1 MNSPLIQLGFT
12 RAGKP
17 IAQPI
22 KINGQSQSDDLQHYT
37 TSDHFDAYALFQY
50 LTSRELRL
58 NGRNAPSLSMYM
70 DATRFHLEKLPEN
83 VRLSEMKALS
93 LITIFDILQ
102 FGKRLA
108 DSIFD
113 D

>member
-1 MNSPLIQLGFT
+1 MQLGIT

-22 KINGQSQSDDLQHYT
+22 KINGQSQIDNLQDYT
-37 TSDHFDAYALFQY
+37 SSDHFDAYALFQY
-50 LTSRELRL
+50 LTSRELRR
-58 NGRNAPSLSMYM
+58 NGRGAPSIVMYL

-83 VRLSEMKALS
+83 DRLSEMKALS

-102 FGKRLA
+102 FGKSLA